1 MVNLED
7 LYRILRT
14 GHVQAQGIV
23 DTVPF
28 PLLILDG
35 ALCVQNANR
44 AFFRTFKVQRNDT
57 IGKQIYDLGDGQWNI
72 PELRRL
78 LTDVIPKSTA
88 VIDYK
93 VEHDFPGIGQR
104 TMLVTARTV
113 FSPDD
118 VSTTMLLSF
127 VDATERTHREVEF
140 EVLIGELRHRMKN
153 LLGLI
158 RAVANQTKTEGMS
171 GEEYRNV
178 FLGRLTAMIEANE
191 QGLIG
196 GGDGS
201 LEGLVARTLEPF
213 AASSDAI
220 KINPG
225 PPVYLNAKQLMS
237 LGLAL
242 HELATNALKYGALS
256 KAAGQVDVRWK
267 VEEEED
273 PRLLRL
279 TWTESGGP
287 SVSPPVST
295 GYGTQLIQFAVSYDL
310 GGKVEPTYAATGFKT
325 VMAIPLTRAKQ
336 PRSTAGGKDGPDR
349 GR

>member
-23 DTVPF
+23 DTVPV
-28 PLLILDG
+28 PLLVLDS
-35 ALCVQNANR
+35 ALCIQSANR
-44 AFFRTFKVQRNDT
+44 AFFRTFKVERYET
-57 IGKQIYDLGDGQWNI
+57 IGKHIYELGDGQWDI

-78 LTDVIPKSTA
+78 LTEVIPKTTA

-127 VDATERTHREVEF
+127 ADATERTRREAEVE
-140 EVLIGELRHRMKN
+140 VLFGELRHRMKN
-153 LLGLI
+153 LLGLV
-158 RAVANQTKTEGMS
+158 RALANQTKAEGVS
-171 GEEYRNV
+171 GEEYRDA
-178 FLGRLTAMIEANE
+178 FLGRLTAIVDANE
-191 QGLIG
+191 QGFIG

-201 LEGLVARTLEPF
+201 LEALVLRTLEPF
-213 AASSDAI
+213 AVSSDAI
-220 KINPG
+220 EIDRG
-225 PPVYLNAKQLMS
+225 PPVHLNAKQLMS

-242 HELATNALKYGALS
+242 HELAMNALKYGALS
-256 KAAGQVDVRWK
+256 KAGGQVHVRW
-267 VEEEED
+267 VIEQGD
-273 PRLLRL
+273 DRLLRL
-279 TWTESGGP
+279 TWSESGGP
-287 SVSPPVST
+287 GVAPPVST
-295 GYGTQLIQFAVSYDL
+295 GYGTQLIQYAVAYDL
-310 GGKVEPTYAATGFKT
+310 GGKVEPSYATTGLN
-325 VMAIPLTRAKQ
+325 VEMAIPLAGTRQQRLK
-336 PRSTAGGKDGPDR
+336 AGGKDGPDR